1 MSVTLDAEQADRTRA
16 AEGLD
21 VESIETLAADLDIEP
36 WLDGF
41 EVRGVLHAGVVRICG
56 VSLEPFE
63 EHVEEP
69 VVLRF
74 VPAGSPNAPSPPHG
88 DVELDLEADD
98 PPDSIV
104 GDTVDLGAALVEQLA
119 LALSPFPRKPG
130 VEFHPPAA
138 SGSLSPFSVLA
149 RLGSEPTDGD

>member
-1 MSVTLDAEQADRTRA
+1 MSVTLGADPADRTRA

-21 VESIETLAADLDIEP
+21 VESIATLAADVDVQP

-41 EVRGVLHAGVVRICG
+41 EVRGVLRADVVRICG

-63 EHVEEP
+63 EHVDEP

-74 VPAGSPNAPSPPHG
+74 VPAGSPNAPLPPRG

-98 PPDSIV
+98 PPDSIA
-104 GDTVDLGAALVEQLA
+104 GDTVDLGAYLVEQLA

-130 VEFHPPAA
+130 VEFEPPAA

-149 RLGSEPTDGD
+149 RLASEPPDGE